1 MTTLLRT
8 CLFLA
13 LLTAAFTLIIF
24 LEYKEGKFFG
34 YDEVKA
40 DIFGSTLIEY
50 WTLDSSRISGTTV
63 TDSSASANT
72 GTITG
77 TATVSLGK
85 IGQSE
90 SFNGGTSY
98 IRNATTVNTSAATL
112 SAWVNIASYPAAG
125 MTPLGFRLGNANSSY
140 DKDIVV
146 DSAGKVFF
154 YYFSGAVKCTTLSAN
169 ALSTGQWHLLTAVI
183 NSAAGGAIMYVDGK
197 SVGTNAT
204 SGSFNTYAA
213 GGNIMVGGVS
223 GGTAATCGGGFAAE
237 TSHLTSGTKV
247 DDVRVFNVAL
257 TANDVASL
265 YNLGL
270 AHHHGVF

>member
-1 MTTLLRT
+1 MKIFLQL
-8 CLFLA
+8 CLFLG
-13 LLTAAFTLIIF
+13 LIGASVFI
-24 LEYKEGKFFG
+24 LQKNEA
-34 YDEVKA
+34 KA
-40 DIFGSTLIEY
+40 DTFGTNLIEW
-50 WTLDSSRISGTTV
+50 WTLDSTKVSGTTV

-77 TATVSLGK
+77 TATQSLGK
-85 IGQSE
+85 LGQSE

-112 SAWVNIASYPAAG
+112 SVWVNIASYPAAG

-154 YYFSGAVKCTTLSAN
+154 YYFSVAVRCTTLSAN
-169 ALSTGQWHLLTAVI
+169 AIPTNQWHHLAAVI
-183 NSAAGGAIMYVDGK
+183 NSASGGGIMYVDGK

-204 SGSFNTYAA
+204 NGSFNTYAA
-213 GGNIMVGGVS
+213 GGDIMVGGVS

-237 TSHLTSGTKV
+237 TSHLTSGTRV
-247 DDVRVFNVAL
+247 DDVRVFNAAL
-257 TANDVASL
+257 SANDVASL
-265 YNLGL
+265 YQLGL
-270 AHHHGVF
+270 AKHHGAL